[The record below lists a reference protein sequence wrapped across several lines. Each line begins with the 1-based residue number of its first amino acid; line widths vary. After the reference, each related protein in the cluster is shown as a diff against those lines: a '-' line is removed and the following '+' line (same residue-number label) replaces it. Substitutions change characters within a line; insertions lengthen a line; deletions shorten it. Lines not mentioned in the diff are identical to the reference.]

1 MDSILLKSNRFCV
14 IDKFILLTAFIEKAT
29 AVVLKMF
36 IFFQK
41 ISRINTTDHRPP
53 GSRKFL
59 ELLDCSHTL
68 FMLVEQREDTI
79 EG

>member
-53 GSRKFL
+53 GSRKF
-59 ELLDCSHTL
+59 
-68 FMLVEQREDTI
+68 FLVKRNKGEERASPMHAHFHR
-79 EG
+79 